1 MPKQF
6 TRVQEDFICGV
17 CGAHITGNGYTNHC
31 PYCLTSRHVDIAP
44 GDRASKCGGLMPA
57 VALETKGG
65 AYVLTQT
72 CVKCGHTRK
81 NKTADNDSFQAI
93 LALSKG
99 ELKDYIT
106 DLKTQ
111 SKDNK

>member
-6 TRVQEDFICGV
+6 TRTQEDFICGV
-17 CGAHITGNGYTNHC
+17 CGAYVHGNGYTNHC
-31 PYCLTSRHVDIAP
+31 PYCLTSRHVDIQP
-44 GDRASKCGGLMPA
+44 GDRASPCQGLMPA
-57 VALETKGG
+57 VSLENKRGG
-65 AYVLTQT
+65 YVITQV
-72 CVKCGHTRK
+72 CSKCGHTRK

-99 ELKDYIT
+99 ELNDYIA
-106 DLKTQ
+106 DLKRQ